1 MLTRI
6 KIRHFKLFEEV
17 ELDLGQHVVLAGPNN
32 SGKTSLLQAIALWE
46 IGLKKWLAN
55 KSREIRTTKRLNR
68 ITINRN
74 DLIALPVPSSDQLWH
89 QLQMRSTEKTKA
101 NKAKTNRLLIEI
113 TVHGLDWPCGFGISL
128 RKFRVNLLPA
138 ATHRGAKDSR
148 NPRTS
153 KQGKNCLPPTDVRSD
168 SK

>member
-17 ELDLGQHVVLAGPNN
+17 ELDLGQHVVLVGPNN

-46 IGLKKWLAN
+46 IGLKKWLTN

-74 DLIALPVPSSDQLWH
+74 DLTALPVPSSNQLWH
-89 QLQMRSTEKTKA
+89 QLQMRSIEKTKA
-101 NKAKTNRLLIEI
+101 NKVKTNRLLIEI
-113 TVHGLDWPCGFGISL
+113 TVHGWIG
-128 RKFRVNLLPA
+128 RA
-138 ATHRGAKDSR
+138 ALNFTMQIQSQFTAGSYAQG
-148 NPRTS
+148 S
-153 KQGKNCLPPTDVRSD
+153 KRLSQSQNKQAR
-168 SK
+168 